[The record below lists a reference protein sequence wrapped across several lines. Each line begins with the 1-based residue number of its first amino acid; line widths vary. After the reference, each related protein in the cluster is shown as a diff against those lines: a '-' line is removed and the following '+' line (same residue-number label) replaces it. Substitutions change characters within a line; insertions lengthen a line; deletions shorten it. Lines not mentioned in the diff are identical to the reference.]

1 MTAER
6 TSLSGLYPGPI
17 ASITSTTRPATQ
29 RYRLNDCI
37 REATDR
43 LHPRA

>member
-17 ASITSTTRPATQ
+17 TSITSTTRSATE
-29 RYRLNDCI
+29 RYRLDDCI
-37 REATDR
+37 RDATDR